1 MLITPASG
9 DLRNVLQTVVGF
21 PSDYTG
27 TSSIV
32 INDYDF
38 DIVARNIILLLIAMH
53 YESNIAC
60 PMMLHLWY
68 SALVPADLVARLTSN
83 LLPLIQDVCSKIS
96 NKPEN
101 SLQAKTWKYKTHSMR
116 VVLQKSQWTKLLSY
130 FEVPA
135 DLSASKAHDIRI
147 ASTLAPSRVD
157 HLHRFLY
164 TIPTGKRLVVTKFR
178 EDGILLPFGA
188 SRKDFT
194 IPNPCVLYITHPTRK
209 TWLTSC

>member
-116 VVLQKSQWTKLLSY
+116 VILQKSQWTKLLSY